1 MAVPKKAAAAA
12 DSNDPLDSLPPPAPS
27 PSSSASSAR
36 DPLANLVT
44 DEDLDRELG
53 GDAAAPSRAAPP
65 APAPDASST
74 PRAEPRPAASAVYV
88 PPGPGGGAAESV
100 TAAQINEAVKGR
112 ISALRGC
119 IEEQRS
125 ADPATKGTLKLRWV
139 IAGDGSVRDVR
150 NLTSEFE
157 GKPIARCIGGVV
169 QDIHFPPSRTSG
181 QEVVFPFKF

>member
-1 MAVPKKAAAAA
+1 MAAPKKAAPAAA
-12 DSNDPLDSLPPPAPS
+12 SNDPLASLPPPAPS
-27 PSSSASSAR
+27 PSTSASSSR

-53 GDAAAPSRAAPP
+53 GDAAPSRAAPP
-65 APAPDASST
+65 APAAAAPST
-74 PRAEPRPAASAVYV
+74 PKAETRPASSAVYV
-88 PPGPGGGAAESV
+88 PPGPGGGAPESV

-112 ISALRGC
+112 MSALRGC

-125 ADPATKGTLKLRWV
+125 ADPAAKGTLKLRWV

-169 QDIHFPPSRTSG
+169 QQIQFPSSRTSG